1 MPQGISPHEKSY
13 RGDIIM
19 AGGSPGI
26 RGGDQDSAT
35 GEVRGSKVGRGTSLE
50 PAHNPLRLALSQVVS
65 WLRKPKA
72 EAKKQSFPTL
82 RNSVL
87 DVLAEGR
94 RKNIIHI
101 LFEADVAGL
110 KDRLTSHR
118 FRTGESITVTS
129 YISKCFVE
137 AITNDKRM
145 QSYRLGR
152 SQVVVFDDVD
162 LAFMIEREYQ
172 GMAIPV
178 FYIVRSADRKT
189 AHDINQELRAAQRS
203 PFGESQGPMS
213 PLDLLFFHLP
223 ALLRKAVWLYLRHNP
238 YRFKNS
244 LGTVAV
250 TSMGMHTSG
259 SAVLVPITPMTLTLS
274 IGSIEKKLFLEDG
287 QVVERDVIHLNLS
300 ADHDLIDGAPLMRF
314 VDRFKKELVNI
325 DRIVQAGREHA
336 DQNGTAPASIR

>member
-1 MPQGISPHEKSY
+1 
-13 RGDIIM
+13 M
-19 AGGSPGI
+19 AGGSSGI

-35 GEVRGSKVGRGTSLE
+35 GEVRGSKAGRGTSLE
-50 PAHNPLRLALSQVVS
+50 PAHNPLRLALSELVS
-65 WLRKPKA
+65 RLRKPKA
-72 EAKKQSFPTL
+72 EAKKHYFPML
-82 RNSVL
+82 RNCVL

-94 RKNIIHI
+94 RKNIIQV

-152 SQVVVFDDVD
+152 SQVVVFDYVD
-162 LAFMIEREYQ
+162 LAFMIEREWQ

-189 AHDINQELRAAQRS
+189 AHQINQELRAAKRT
-203 PFGESQGPMS
+203 PFGESRGPMS
-213 PLDLLFFHLP
+213 ALDLLFFHLP
-223 ALLRKAVWLYLRHNP
+223 ALLRKPVWLYVRGNP
-238 YRFKNS
+238 YRFKNHV
-244 LGTVAV
+244 GTVGV

-259 SAVLVPITPMTLTLS
+259 SAVVVPITPMTLTLS

-287 QVVERDVIHLNLS
+287 QVVKRDVVHLNLS

-314 VDRFKKELVNI
+314 VDRFKKELLNI
-325 DRIVQAGREHA
+325 DRIVHGGRERA
-336 DQNGTAPASIR
+336 DYNGTAPTSIR